1 MKKTKLVLDT
11 NILVYGINEESKYY
25 EEIRNLLESNQYS
38 LFVTSKTI
46 SEFVSV
52 LSKLGRYD
60 VIEKE
65 LPLILSRFRIIYPN
79 KRSIRIFQ
87 KLIKK
92 YKPIGNRVFDM
103 EIVSIMLSKK
113 LKDLFSINVRDF
125 EDIEEIRLNEIYL
138 VE

>member
-1 MKKTKLVLDT
+1 MKRTKLVLDT
-11 NILVYGINEESKYY
+11 NILIYGINEESRYF

-38 LFVTSKTI
+38 FFVTSKTI

-52 LSKLGRYD
+52 LSKLERYD
-60 VIEKE
+60 VIEEE
-65 LPLILSRFRIIYPN
+65 LPVILSRFRIIYPN

-103 EIVSIMLSKK
+103 E
-113 LKDLFSINVRDF
+113 LFSVNVRDF
-125 EDIEEIRLNEIYL
+125 RDIEEIRLKEIYFA
-138 VE
+138 E